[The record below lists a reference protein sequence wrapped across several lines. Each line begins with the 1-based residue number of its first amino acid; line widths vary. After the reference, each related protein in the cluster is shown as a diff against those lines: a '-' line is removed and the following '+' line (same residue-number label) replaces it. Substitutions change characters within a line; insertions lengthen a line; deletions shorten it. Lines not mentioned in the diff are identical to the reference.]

1 MGISP
6 LWDFHWYFQRYT
18 LYTFPIGP
26 LVGVFVWKSNSIFI
40 NPISR
45 LERQHSTF
53 NSAIKFNLF
62 VHPWTLPNNIL
73 GMPNFGVYCI
83 FYLKV
88 FFVQKS
94 QGVMLFYPNSNPYT
108 LFFPTSEEHWMKS
121 ATGSE
126 PHRDWKC
133 GIKLFGKELMADIG
147 VGCWDDQGSGF
158 GKELMKETED
168 R

>member
-83 FYLKV
+83 FYWNV
-88 FFVQKS
+88 FFSSKKS
-94 QGVMLFYPNSNPYT
+94 GGYAVLPQPQTLYPLLPNFRRTLNEECHRVGTTSGLEMWNKIIWKRIDGRHWSWVLGWSGV
-108 LFFPTSEEHWMKS
+108 
-121 ATGSE
+121 
-126 PHRDWKC
+126 RVWK
-133 GIKLFGKELMADIG
+133 GIDE
-147 VGCWDDQGSGF
+147 
-158 GKELMKETED
+158 
-168 R
+168 RNRR